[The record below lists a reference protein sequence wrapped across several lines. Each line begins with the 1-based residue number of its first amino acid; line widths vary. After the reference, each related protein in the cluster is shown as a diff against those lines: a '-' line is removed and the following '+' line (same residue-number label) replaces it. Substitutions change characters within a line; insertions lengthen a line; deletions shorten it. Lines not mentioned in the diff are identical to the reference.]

1 MVEEALD
8 SRTGES
14 SGTFHDNKNDRHVH
28 CPGRWPCVATEH
40 EKCDQYD

>member
-14 SGTFHDNKNDRHVH
+14 SGTFHDNKTDRHLH
-28 CPGRWPCVATEH
+28 GPGHWPCMATEH
-40 EKCDQYD
+40 GKCDQYD